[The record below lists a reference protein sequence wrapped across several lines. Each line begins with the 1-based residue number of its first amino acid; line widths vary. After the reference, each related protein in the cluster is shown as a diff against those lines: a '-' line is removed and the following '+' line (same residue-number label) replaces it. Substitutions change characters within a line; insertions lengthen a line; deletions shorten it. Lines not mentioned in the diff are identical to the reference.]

1 MSESKET
8 VMNNQTTAVEEKT
21 PKAVRYNK
29 KGQRRGKYA
38 YAAPL
43 GMVISLLC
51 VVGIVALVFAG
62 VSGIRQLADTTDLQ
76 EEMYYY
82 LEPVLVYT
90 PESFENTNIAPQDA
104 FLNAAAYKVMLAEQ
118 VRMLREGDESS
129 VYSVDDDGRIGVPQE
144 EIEEAYQALFGPDAK
159 LTHRSIEGSN
169 LEYDDSDGTYYV
181 PFETAST
188 ANRPVIDYVKKRAS
202 VYEVRVGYVPIT
214 DIRLDEHGKAID
226 PTADMATHFQ
236 TYTLTRDKKNDT
248 YYIRSCVDK

>member
-1 MSESKET
+1 MSEIKEPVMNKET
-8 VMNNQTTAVEEKT
+8 PKQT
-21 PKAVRYNK
+21 RYNK

-51 VVGIVALVFAG
+51 VIGVVAVLFAG
-62 VSGIRQLADTTDLQ
+62 VTGIRRLADTTALQ

-90 PESFENTNIAPQDA
+90 PEAFDNTNIAPQDA

-129 VYSVDDDGRIGVPQE
+129 VYSVDDNGRIGVPME
-144 EIEEAYQALFGPDAK
+144 EIEKSYQALFGPDAK
-159 LTHRSIEGSN
+159 LEHRSIEGSN
-169 LEYDDSDGTYYV
+169 LEFDESDGTYYV

-188 ANRPVIDYVKKRAS
+188 ANRAVIDYVKKRGGA
-202 VYEVRVGYVPIT
+202 YEVRVGYVPIT

-236 TYTLTRDKKNDT
+236 TYTLTRNKKADT
-248 YYIRSCVDK
+248 YYIRSCKDQ